1 VPAGGPSAPHAAGV
15 CAPGELTWQGNVAAC
30 RGYRHRLARWVCGDR
45 AAQAGRA
52 GGHARARPRVRRTA
66 GRALGASASVRPRM
80 RGLLCLHAAAAR
92 ASGARARRAGAML
105 RMGRAADAVH
115 LLLRWAAAADA
126 AGLRSSQ
133 AKAYLGAVVVW
144 LHAGDAA
151 QADAVFQARARAG
164 RSWRRRRARALRRG
178 VRGSQ
183 RARAA
188 TAERSGCC
196 VPVPASMTLS
206 YTARL
211 GSSGNSDAVCAVRG
225 PRTMDVRMHAGA
237 PITSTWQQGV
247 VGGAVHAG
255 ASSQAAGSRV
265 GLEALCAR
273 QDAMDV
279 AEFARSEQA
288 GAGGGL
294 LDAYRSG
301 DAGAVRRCAA
311 GPLYCDLDNQ
321 VLAS

>member
-1 VPAGGPSAPHAAGV
+1 
-15 CAPGELTWQGNVAAC
+15 
-30 RGYRHRLARWVCGDR
+30 
-45 AAQAGRA
+45 
-52 GGHARARPRVRRTA
+52 
-66 GRALGASASVRPRM
+66 
-80 RGLLCLHAAAAR
+80 
-92 ASGARARRAGAML
+92 
-105 RMGRAADAVH
+105 
-115 LLLRWAAAADA
+115 
-126 AGLRSSQ
+126 
-133 AKAYLGAVVVW
+133 
-144 LHAGDAA
+144 
-151 QADAVFQARARAG
+151 
-164 RSWRRRRARALRRG
+164 
-178 VRGSQ
+178 
-183 RARAA
+183 
-188 TAERSGCC
+188 

-311 GPLYCDLDNQ
+311 GPLSCDLDNQ